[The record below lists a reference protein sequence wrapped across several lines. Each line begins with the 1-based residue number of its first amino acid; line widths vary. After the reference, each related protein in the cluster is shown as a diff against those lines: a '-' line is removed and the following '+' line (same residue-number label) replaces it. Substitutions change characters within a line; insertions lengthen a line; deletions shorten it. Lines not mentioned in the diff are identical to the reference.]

1 MMVASGCIPIPKQ
14 QHAPS
19 RRLIFLH
26 ETEQPRAQPTH
37 PDTMRS
43 ALHQAH
49 LRSPTLTPTDRDSP
63 RLYQYVTSFA
73 LPPQKIN
80 KALPVETIEFNVSQ
94 ELYDALPSIMPSDR
108 PGAPGARS
116 LSEKTYTI
124 RLRCAFGT
132 DKALASESSWIEA
145 ENYWP
150 DNLYL
155 QCNSNILEP
164 RRKLHHRRYLPIDI
178 TPVVKPG
185 RNHLTVVVNRIS
197 TDNRPYDYAL
207 AVEII
212 GLTSHGAIMTNLKQ
226 ISATQSLEAIKKSL
240 AASGSDDDDI
250 FVTTSTTIIQLFD
263 PHTLTKIFD
272 IPVRGAACPHR
283 DCFDLETFLSQRD
296 PKNKPEIPSVVDCWR
311 CPICRGDVRP
321 QTLIRD
327 GFMDQVREEL
337 ARKKMLDTKQIV
349 VEPSGSWKPKEEE
362 TGGVRSPSLEREERG
377 SSAKATTI
385 VSSATKSSAPKVV
398 EIIEI
403 D

>member
-1 MMVASGCIPIPKQ
+1 MVAYGNIPMPMQ

-37 PDTMRS
+37 PDTTRS

-49 LRSPTLTPTDRDSP
+49 LRSPTLTPIELTSP
-63 RLYQYVTSFA
+63 RLYRHVTGFA
-73 LPPQKIN
+73 LPPRKIN
-80 KALPVETIEFNVSQ
+80 KALPVETIEFDVSQ
-94 ELYDALPSIMPSDR
+94 ELYDVLPSTTSSDPS
-108 PGAPGARS
+108 GALGSRS
-116 LSEKTYTI
+116 MDEKACTI
-124 RLRCAFGT
+124 RLRCASGT

-155 QCNSNILEP
+155 QCNSHMLEP
-164 RRKLHHRRYLPIDI
+164 RRKLHHNRYLPIDI
-178 TPVVKPG
+178 TGTVKPG
-185 RNHLTVVVNRIS
+185 RNQLTVVVNRIS
-197 TDNRPYDYAL
+197 TDNRPYEYAL

-212 GLTSHGAIMTNLKQ
+212 GLTSHDAIRNNLKH
-226 ISATQSLEAIKKSL
+226 ISATESLEAIKKSL
-240 AASGSDDDDI
+240 AASDADDADI
-250 FVTTSTTIIQLFD
+250 VVTTSITIIHLFD

-272 IPVRGAACPHR
+272 VPVRGVACPHR

-296 PKNKPEIPSVVDCWR
+296 PKNKPRMPSVVDCWR

-321 QTLIRD
+321 HTLIRD
-327 GFMDQVREEL
+327 GFMDHVREEL
-337 ARKKMLDTKQIV
+337 ARKKLLDTRQIV
-349 VEPSGSWKPKEEE
+349 VGPDGCWKPKEEE
-362 TGGVRSPSLEREERG
+362 TGGVRSPSLEREEGG
-377 SSAKATTI
+377 SSAKTTTI
-385 VSSATKSSAPKVV
+385 TTSIRKLTAPKVV